1 MMKKNVLF
9 PSIVVLFFLWAFA
22 HNLNPVLIAKLKS
35 SFSLSDA
42 QATLVDSAFYIAYF
56 LMSLPAG
63 WMIQRWGYKRMIVS
77 GLLLFAAGTLSFVPA
92 ALWNEYSFFLG
103 ALMCIGFGITILEA
117 AANPLVTE
125 ISSPNERS
133 FRLNFAQS
141 FNGLGA
147 GAAAALGGYLLLGK
161 ENDGVD
167 VVIMPFA
174 FLGGLVLLFSLFIS
188 RQEFPLSNSNESP
201 DDQFNQN
208 IWKSWKFKGAVIAQ
222 FFYVGAQIGVAS
234 FFIRYAQLYLKMQQQ
249 EAAYWLSFGLVL
261 FMLGRFFGTA
271 LHKRFSSS
279 SILLIF
285 AIGAIASIAGVL
297 MVHEFSIYYLLAT
310 QFFMSVMFPTI
321 FALGVEPLQKNKARG
336 SAWIVMTISGGAIF
350 PYTMGRISDAI
361 TLNAAYCVPLISFFV
376 VALFAFYYPKLK

>member
-125 ISSPNERS
+125 ISSEGERS
-133 FRLNFAQS
+133 FRLNLAQS

-161 ENDGVD
+161 ENEGVE
-167 VVIMPFA
+167 VVIFPFA
-174 FLGGLVLLFSLFIS
+174 MLSILVLIFSVFIS
-188 RQEFPLSNSNESP
+188 QIEFPTLQSVDTSQVNNKVR
-201 DDQFNQN
+201 
-208 IWKSWKFKGAVIAQ
+208 IWNSWKFKGAVIAQ

-249 EAAYWLSFGLVL
+249 AAAYWLSFALVL
-261 FMLGRFFGTA
+261 FMAGRFFGTA

-279 SILLIF
+279 SILLVF
-285 AIGAIASIAGVL
+285 AIGAIVSIVGVI

-321 FALGVEPLQKNKARG
+321 FALGVEPLQNNKARG

-350 PYTMGRISDAI
+350 PYTMGRISDAN
-361 TLNAAYCVPLISFFV
+361 TLNAAYCVPLVSFFV

>member
-22 HNLNPVLIAKLKS
+22 HNLNPVLIAKLKA

-92 ALWNEYSFFLG
+92 AMWNEYSFFLG

-125 ISSPNERS
+125 ISSEGERS
-133 FRLNFAQS
+133 FRLNLAQS

-147 GAAAALGGYLLLGK
+147 GTAAALGGYLLLGK
-161 ENDGVD
+161 ENAGVD
-167 VVIMPFA
+167 VVIIPFA
-174 FLGGLVLLFSLFIS
+174 MLGAMVLIFTLFIS
-188 RQEFPLSNSNESP
+188 RLEFPTIHDSMNSGDAQSAS
-201 DDQFNQN
+201 
-208 IWKSWKFKGAVIAQ
+208 IWISWKFRLAVVAQ

-249 EAAYWLSFGLVL
+249 EAAYWLSFALVL
-261 FMLGRFFGTA
+261 FMAGRFFGTA

-279 SILLIF
+279 TILMVF
-285 AIGAIASIAGVL
+285 AMGAIVSMLGVIV
-297 MVHEFSIYYLLAT
+297 VHAYSIYYLLAT

-321 FALGVEPLQKNKARG
+321 FAMGVEPLKNNKAKG

-350 PYTMGRISDAI
+350 PYSMGRISDAMS
-361 TLNAAYCVPLISFFV
+361 LNAAYVIPLVSFFV